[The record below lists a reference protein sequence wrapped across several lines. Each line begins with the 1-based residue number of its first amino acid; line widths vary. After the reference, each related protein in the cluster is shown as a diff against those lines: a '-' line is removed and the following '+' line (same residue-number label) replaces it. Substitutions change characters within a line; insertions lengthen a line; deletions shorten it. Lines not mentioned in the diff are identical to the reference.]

1 MAARTLFVV
10 AVAVALV
17 VGGGAVGA
25 GEAGA
30 PALEHAHEQLASAS
44 LLSCLLGCATQAMVC
59 TTRCSQK
66 TIGEAPDCMLAC
78 GEANVRCVVDCGPAL
93 RPTPPPV

>member
-17 VGGGAVGA
+17 VGA
-25 GEAGA
+25 GEASA
-30 PALEHAHEQLASAS
+30 PAVEHAHEQLASAS
-44 LLSCLLGCATQAMVC
+44 LLSCLLGCGTQAMVC